1 MNKWFVMSSGNENK
15 DFITKNFML
24 QVLNEDDEWET
35 VETVTDNIEDS
46 FSGEVSHENMGRY
59 YRLLIPCQGSA
70 SANNARIRE
79 FHLFGEPVTPSF
91 SIAVADVTGGEAAIT
106 ADRTK
111 AEKNEKV
118 TFTVTDLEE
127 GKVIKTLTVS
137 GKSGD
142 VVISPTGNENEYS
155 FKMPGNKVTIALTVE
170 VDKTSLKAEV
180 IAARNRMEAAYTPE
194 SWGTV
199 KRTLEHAE
207 EVLEDDNADPAS
219 VREAAADLKDALGQ
233 LVVRANYEGL
243 KKLLGEATNLTDNTK
258 DSLYGDDTAPLDRYN
273 GTYSRTGY
281 ESVCKETEKAKALL
295 GRLDP
300 DNLSEQDKVDTALAV
315 ASLKEKAEAY
325 LASAVTVDSSE
336 LKEAVADAEKLHS
349 NDYTAESWQMFMEE
363 VEKGKTMLSGTY
375 TANQVKAAASRIR
388 NKSEALVKKEE
399 GGSEE
404 GGSSGQDSGSD
415 SRYVPKKPQASR
427 GTWEQIDNR
436 WLFRL
441 ENGRYPSNEW
451 HYINDVWYHFGND
464 GFMERGWILD
474 NGKWYYLN
482 DNGSM
487 ATGWVKV
494 QDKWYLMG
502 QDGSM
507 MTGWNLVEGKWY
519 YLYENGDMAADTMV
533 GEYYVNASG
542 EWIE

>member
-1 MNKWFVMSSGNENK
+1 
-15 DFITKNFML
+15 
-24 QVLNEDDEWET
+24 
-35 VETVTDNIEDS
+35 
-46 FSGEVSHENMGRY
+46 
-59 YRLLIPCQGSA
+59 
-70 SANNARIRE
+70 
-79 FHLFGEPVTPSF
+79 
-91 SIAVADVTGGEAAIT
+91 
-106 ADRTK
+106 
-111 AEKNEKV
+111 
-118 TFTVTDLEE
+118 
-127 GKVIKTLTVS
+127 
-137 GKSGD
+137 
-142 VVISPTGNENEYS
+142 
-155 FKMPGNKVTIALTVE
+155 
-170 VDKTSLKAEV
+170 
-180 IAARNRMEAAYTPE
+180 
-194 SWGTV
+194 
-199 KRTLEHAE
+199 
-207 EVLEDDNADPAS
+207 
-219 VREAAADLKDALGQ
+219 
-233 LVVRANYEGL
+233 
-243 KKLLGEATNLTDNTK
+243 
-258 DSLYGDDTAPLDRYN
+258 
-273 GTYSRTGY
+273 
-281 ESVCKETEKAKALL
+281 
-295 GRLDP
+295 
-300 DNLSEQDKVDTALAV
+300 
-315 ASLKEKAEAY
+315 
-325 LASAVTVDSSE
+325 
-336 LKEAVADAEKLHS
+336 
-349 NDYTAESWQMFMEE
+349 MEE

-494 QDKWYLMG
+494 QDKWSLMG